1 MRKISL
7 FTTAAGCALEAI
19 RAEGRYRTFM
29 PLARQAGAF
38 PTARLHGR
46 SIIVWCSNDYLGMGQ
61 HPVVL
66 EAMHNALETYGAGA
80 GGTRNISG
88 TTQVHTELETELAN
102 LHRQE
107 AALLFTSGYVA
118 NEAALS
124 SLGKLLPDTVI
135 FSDAGNHA
143 SMIHGIRQAGVDKR
157 IFRHNDVE
165 HLEELLKQAGNRP
178 KLIAVESVYSMTGN
192 IAPLTAIIALA
203 RRYEALLY
211 VDEVHAVGL
220 YGAEGGGI
228 GQALGLDGE
237 IDIIQGT
244 LGKAYGLMGGYIAG
258 RSELVDYVRSTA
270 APFIFT
276 TAIPPVLAAGALASI
291 RYLRRSERERFMH
304 RQRVLSLKKLLRE
317 ASVPFYDGESHIVP
331 VMIGDAVLCKKVSD
345 ILLQEHGFYVQPIN
359 YPTVPRGTER
369 LRVTVTPQHSEADIH
384 TLVAALRQLVGI
396 KKEVEAA
403 A

>member
-1 MRKISL
+1 MIKTS
-7 FTTAAGCALEAI
+7 FADAAGRALEGI
-19 RAEGRYRTFM
+19 RAEGRYRTFV

-38 PTARLHGR
+38 PAARLHGR
-46 SIIVWCSNDYLGMGQ
+46 TITVWCSNDYLGMGQ

-66 EAMHNALETYGAGA
+66 EAMHEALETYGAGA

-88 TTQVHTELETELAN
+88 TTQAHTNLEVELAS
-102 LHRQE
+102 LHCQE
-107 AALLFTSGYVA
+107 SALLFTSGYVA
-118 NEAALS
+118 NEAALT

-165 HLEELLKQAGNRP
+165 HLEELLQQVGNRP
-178 KLIAVESVYSMTGN
+178 KLIAVESVYSMTGS
-192 IAPLTAIIALA
+192 IAPLVEIVRLA
-203 RRYEALLY
+203 RHYEALLY

-228 GQALGLDGE
+228 GQALGLDGQ
-237 IDIIQGT
+237 IDIVQGT

-258 RSELVDYVRSTA
+258 RSVLVDYARSTA

-276 TAIPPVLAAGALASI
+276 TAIPPVVAAGALASVQ
-291 RYLRRSERERFMH
+291 YLRRSGRERFIH
-304 RQRVLSLKKLLRE
+304 RQRVLALKNALRE
-317 ASVPFYDGESHIVP
+317 AGVPFRDGDSHIIP

-345 ILLQEHGFYVQPIN
+345 TLLQKQGFYVQPIN

-369 LRVTVTPQHSEADIH
+369 LRVTVTPQHSEANIQELAH
-384 TLVAALRQLVGI
+384 ALGMLVGV
-396 KKEVEAA
+396 KKTMAA